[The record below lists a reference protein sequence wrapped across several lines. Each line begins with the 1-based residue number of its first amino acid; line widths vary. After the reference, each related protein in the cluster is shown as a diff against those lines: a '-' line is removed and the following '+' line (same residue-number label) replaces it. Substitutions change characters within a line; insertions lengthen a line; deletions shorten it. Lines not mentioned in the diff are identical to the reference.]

1 MRLNPV
7 QTQLVIKLAMMGAA
21 ATALLLASHGVIIH
35 GEIAD
40 GNLGGV

>member
-35 GEIAD
+35 AGIST
-40 GNLGGV
+40 GNLGGG